1 MIFQR
6 FSQNK
11 KKEKGKT
18 AGTIANPR
26 LLYQP
31 HGYCSKYALSKGPGG
46 NLTGFGKFR
55 GRIDRFIVEGV
66 M

>member
-18 AGTIANPR
+18 AFETAYNR
-26 LLYQP
+26 
-31 HGYCSKYALSKGPGG
+31 A
-46 NLTGFGKFR
+46 R
-55 GRIDRFIVEGV
+55 EVR
-66 M
+66 